1 MKICIVSSCGGH
13 LTEVRCLE
21 KIYKNYNYF
30 FVINQKI
37 PIPSKNE
44 KIYFIKHSERDIKF
58 IVNLF
63 EAFWILWK
71 EKPNF
76 LLSAGAGPIVP
87 FALISKLFFKCNIIY
102 IESIS
107 RVSIPSLTGK
117 IMYRLADHFLYQWEE
132 LNQYFP
138 KGNYVGTLL

>member
-21 KIYKNYNYF
+21 NIYKKYNYF

-37 PIPSKNE
+37 SLPNE
-44 KIYFIKHSERDIKF
+44 DEKFYFIKHSERDIKF
-58 IVNLF
+58 IYNLF

-76 LLSAGAGPIVP
+76 LLSTGAGPIVP
-87 FALISKLFFKCNIIY
+87 FALISKLFLNA
-102 IESIS
+102 IS
-107 RVSIPSLTGK
+107 YTSNL
-117 IMYRLADHFLYQWEE
+117 
-132 LNQYFP
+132 
-138 KGNYVGTLL
+138 